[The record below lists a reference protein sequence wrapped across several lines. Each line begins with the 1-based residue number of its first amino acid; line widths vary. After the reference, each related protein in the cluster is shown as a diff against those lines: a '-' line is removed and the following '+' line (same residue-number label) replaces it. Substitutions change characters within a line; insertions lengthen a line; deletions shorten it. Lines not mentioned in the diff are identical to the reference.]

1 MEIGVFM
8 GEREQGK
15 VKWFNNVKGY
25 GFITRDNAAD
35 IFVHYSAVQQ
45 EGYRSLREGQTVEY
59 TVAQGLKGIQAEDV
73 VVIKQPDR
81 DLKKKG
87 APEAEQTPE
96 AAADQAAEAP
106 AEPIA

>member
-1 MEIGVFM
+1 MNKGT
-8 GEREQGK
+8 
-15 VKWFNNVKGY
+15 VKWFNASKGY

-81 DLKKKG
+81 DLKKKAREEG
-87 APEAEQTPE
+87 APEAEQAP
-96 AAADQAAEAP
+96 APAAEQP
-106 AEPIA
+106 AEASADPIA